1 MELTPEKVRQMLN
14 ILLLEAKRQRSNI
27 PYSKIDSFP
36 NAVVFLGP
44 NIEPVSMPVTWR
56 DEREK
61 YAKMEA
67 VSKTAKAMLCQ
78 AVALIS
84 DTRWADEER
93 ITELLGIRPTAEIG
107 VEAFQEEYKR
117 VVHERYGGYLGNA
130 PKGLYS
136 EAVMIAMKGPRL
148 NGPQV
153 LQARYEEGPKDTI
166 RWTGQ
171 PEKLDTLHFNLVP
184 DWWC

>member
-1 MELTPEKVRQMLN
+1 MELTPEKIKQLLN
-14 ILLLEAKRQRSNI
+14 LLLMEAKRERASI

-44 NIEPVSMPVTWR
+44 NLEPVTLPVTWK
-56 DEREK
+56 DEEEK

-67 VSKTAKAMLCQ
+67 VSKVAKELFCQ

-84 DTRWADEER
+84 DTRWVEEANAVKV
-93 ITELLGIRPTAEIG
+93 LGIPSTAEVG
-107 VEAFQEEYKR
+107 LEAFQDNYKR
-117 VVHERYGGYLGNA
+117 VVNERYGGYLGNA
-130 PKGLYS
+130 PKELYC

-153 LQARYEEGPKDTI
+153 LHAPYEQGPHDSI

-171 PEKLDTLHFNLVP
+171 PYELRTHHFNLVP
-184 DWWC
+184 DWWV